1 MSFGQKRV
9 FEIRFAHL
17 LEFEIEAE
25 ALVLSLNE
33 RPTAKSWKIF
43 KTPQRTDRERVI
55 DLHIAQ

>member
-9 FEIRFAHL
+9 FKIRFAHL

-33 RPTAKSWKIF
+33 NQLRSPGKYLRRPKGQTANG
-43 KTPQRTDRERVI
+43 
-55 DLHIAQ
+55 